1 MKKIE
6 FLIIG
11 IVLVIA
17 IVIGITTSGYLT
29 LNKETEYIQVAYIS
43 SLSGE
48 AGVWGESLKKGFDFA
63 VQEINEGGGING
75 KLIKPVY
82 ENDECDAKK
91 GIGAYNKI
99 IKIDNVKI
107 ITGTVCSSV
116 AMSVSPITQENQI
129 LYMASGATHPEV
141 TRQGDFIFRVW
152 ASDSYEAKEIAKFS
166 VNTLKLNSFGIIYF
180 DDNPAGISLKENF
193 EKTILENNKKILIS
207 ETINSKQMDFRTNI
221 LKIINQN
228 PEGIYVA
235 STPEQMPV
243 IINQIK
249 SLNYKGKIF
258 LYGPSALA
266 QGTFEKINNKENIY
280 YPEPITIYQ
289 TNFWKNYKEE
299 KGEEADLLISGGY
312 DSMMLIRDGLLM
324 CGEDNECIR
333 DYWLSLKDYTITRGN
348 ISYDSTGDVSGIDFE
363 IKELN

>member
-6 FLIIG
+6 FLITG

-17 IVIGITTSGYLT
+17 TIIGITTSGYLT

-63 VQEINEGGGING
+63 VKEINQEGGING
-75 KLIKPVY
+75 KLIKPIY
-82 ENDECDAKK
+82 EDDECDPKK
-91 GIGAYNKI
+91 GIDAYNKI

-116 AMSVSPITQENQI
+116 AMSVAPITQENKV

-141 TRQGDFIFRVW
+141 TKQGDFIFRVW
-152 ASDSYEAKEIAKFS
+152 VSDSYEAKAIAKFS
-166 VNTLKLNSFGIIYF
+166 VNNLELNSFGIIYF

-228 PEGIYVA
+228 PESIYVV

-249 SLNYKGKIF
+249 TLNYKRKIL

-266 QGTFEKINNKENIY
+266 QGTFEKINNKENIF
-280 YPEPITIYQ
+280 YPEPIIIKQ
-289 TNFWKNYKEE
+289 TDYWENYKTE
-299 KGEEADLLISGGY
+299 KGEEASYISGVGY
-312 DSMMLIRDGLLM
+312 DTFKIIADGLLV

-333 DYWLSLKDYTITRGN
+333 DYWLSLKDYPTTRGN
-348 ISYDSTGDVSGIDFE
+348 ISYDATG
-363 IKELN
+363 ELLELILR